1 MTSVINMLEFKAL
14 HIIIHQAC
22 EAHIAAKLHN
32 KYCRNQVSRM
42 ATYFLESSKNCR
54 SQICIALHI
63 VYLSSIQANE
73 CMEVFKH
80 AGTAHNANVMLACYN
95 TYRLTNV
102 LYCTLVKRAS
112 V

>member
-1 MTSVINMLEFKAL
+1 VSRIATYYLVLESL
-14 HIIIHQAC
+14 HIN
-22 EAHIAAKLHN
+22 AHCAV
-32 KYCRNQVSRM
+32 RSSQVC
-42 ATYFLESSKNCR
+42 N
-54 SQICIALHI
+54 CIALYAHI
-63 VYLSSIQANE
+63 SFVEHPSNE

-80 AGTAHNANVMLACYN
+80 AGTAYKANIMLACYN